1 MSGFEIAGVALA
13 LLPLLISA
21 AENYDRCAAP
31 FSRFK
36 NFPKE
41 ARRLLQGIDIQK
53 VIFHNQCQILL
64 ENVVDQDVA
73 AIMIQTAE
81 HHLWHDIELEARLA
95 QILEPSRG
103 ACIATIEL
111 IGECL
116 KAVESDCQNSS
127 ASLAESKLVGVV
139 SKFPP
144 ASFRRPAECKPPCS
158 RKGVKDA
165 VKHVCGRKSRTAT
178 KLRFSVSKSRLRKIL
193 DDLQTHND
201 NFRTLVTP
209 SFTASHKRRASENHK
224 FKDVER
230 EINRYV
236 IVGKASR
243 EVFEALSRSCT
254 KHTEHLAHTC
264 AEVECTFSGKNQ
276 APRLKFQMALSSSLD
291 HKDTV
296 CFIVDTT
303 VEDLESRRDKSVI
316 VDLKGL
322 EQTIK
327 RELDC
332 PADTAE
338 RKPKKSVR
346 FESSAVMATPVY
358 PKITRRDPFSL
369 DIRIKKDFCDRLRR
383 CSNQGLRPETCMG
396 ILEANT
402 GCEHYIF
409 PATTPSC
416 SDRHQAVTLGH
427 MISSLSKQSRLGNFP
442 LYERLRL
449 AKVLTVAVLQYH
461 ATPWL
466 HGSWRSDDV
475 TFLGDDAVSLLRRTS
490 PLKAPHLYATVRGCE
505 SSQASAVRK
514 ETENASGAA
523 RNSLLYS
530 LGILLLEIGYWTKW
544 EDLSRSRE
552 GEYRYQ
558 DRYTQF
564 YQARNLLKSGRS
576 DMGPRYDSIVEQLIE
591 CDFGCG
597 DDLSTVRLQTAVH
610 RNVICPL
617 DELESGI
624 RKLQLGT

>member
-1 MSGFEIAGVALA
+1 M
-13 LLPLLISA
+13 
-21 AENYDRCAAP
+21 AETD
-31 FSRFK
+31 
-36 NFPKE
+36 
-41 ARRLLQGIDIQK
+41 
-53 VIFHNQCQILL
+53 
-64 ENVVDQDVA
+64 
-73 AIMIQTAE
+73 T
-81 HHLWHDIELEARLA
+81 
-95 QILEPSRG
+95 
-103 ACIATIEL
+103 
-111 IGECL
+111 
-116 KAVESDCQNSS
+116 SS
-127 ASLAESKLVGVV
+127 K
-139 SKFPP
+139 
-144 ASFRRPAECKPPCS
+144 
-158 RKGVKDA
+158 
-165 VKHVCGRKSRTAT
+165 KSRTAT
-178 KLRFSVSKSRLRKIL
+178 KLRFSISKSRFRNVL
-193 DDLQTHND
+193 DDLQTYND
-201 NFRTLVTP
+201 NFRTLATQ
-209 SFTASHKRRASENHK
+209 SFTASHKRAASEDHK

-230 EINRYV
+230 EISRYV

-243 EVFEALSRSCT
+243 QVYEALSRSCT

-264 AEVECTFSGKNQ
+264 AEVGCTFLSGNQ
-276 APRLKFQMALSSSLD
+276 THRLKFRMALSSSLD

-296 CFIVDTT
+296 SFIVDTT
-303 VEDLESRRDKSVI
+303 LEASDPGSDNGVI
-316 VDLKGL
+316 VDFKGL
-322 EQTIK
+322 EQTLK
-327 RELDC
+327 RRLDC
-332 PADTAE
+332 PSDTPE
-338 RKPKKSVR
+338 RKSKKSVR
-346 FESSAVMATPVY
+346 FESSAVTSTPVY
-358 PKITRRDPFSL
+358 PKLTIADPFSL
-369 DIRIKKDFCDRLRR
+369 DSLIKKDFCDHLRR
-383 CSNQGLRPETCMG
+383 CSNQKLRPETCMG
-396 ILEANT
+396 TLGEKT
-402 GCEHYIF
+402 GCKHFVF
-409 PATTPSC
+409 PATTPSG

-449 AKVLTVAVLQYH
+449 AKILTIAVLQYH

-490 PLKAPHLYATVRGCE
+490 PLRAPHLYATVRGCE
-505 SSQASAVRK
+505 SSQSSAVRR
-514 ETENASGAA
+514 ETETASGAA

-552 GEYRYQ
+552 GEDRYQ